1 MDCCY
6 IDFDIEMASLI
17 NELCVKLE
25 VWKKAYSENNG
36 VKDVI
41 GEIEGWYFGRIEHN

>member
-1 MDCCY
+1 MKK
-6 IDFDIEMASLI
+6 FF
-17 NELCVKLE
+17 ELLKFRKLENVLE